1 MVVRKTE
8 HMPVIKPYVRRVGI
22 GNLPNYPP
30 NNHREWESGSKRG
43 GAVGV
48 LVSE

>member
-1 MVVRKTE
+1 
-8 HMPVIKPYVRRVGI
+8 MPVVKPCVQRVGI
-22 GNLPNYPP
+22 VNLPNYPP
-30 NNHREWESGSKRG
+30 NNHRERESGTERG

>member
-22 GNLPNYPP
+22 VNLPNYPP
-30 NNHREWESGSKRG
+30 NDHCERESGTERG